1 MAHSIVPFN
10 IGEAGR
16 KRSNLTGP
24 RYNELKGVFM
34 AFWIVVGLLSLP
46 LVVLILWA
54 VAPDD
59 ENDDDDEWNAEQ
71 SIYW

>member
-1 MAHSIVPFN
+1 
-10 IGEAGR
+10 
-16 KRSNLTGP
+16 
-24 RYNELKGVFM
+24 M